1 MSEEAVQRLYT
12 MLLGGFG
19 INLVITVLSIAAS
32 MKVILWRLKELERR
46 VEVHNGLDTRLTT
59 MEAKVEIWHRRKED
73 G

>member
-46 VEVHNGLDTRLTT
+46 VGVHNGLDTRLTT
-59 MEAKVEIWHRRKED
+59 MEAKAEIWHRRKED